1 MSPTRLQLVL
11 LSLVA
16 WEATVRSRVIHPRA
30 RDRGC
35 HRAVR
40 TAVRPRHLDPQAVTD
55 TQADIAHGRGPFDQP
70 LRKAW
75 PGSSPLQLICPRH
88 VMPRVA
94 LCISGG
100 LRSFLT
106 PALLAGLR
114 DDMIAP
120 AGANSTDVFIYTTN
134 TTERFQ
140 KMAAQGT

>member
-1 MSPTRLQLVL
+1 ML

-16 WEATVRSRVIHPRA
+16 WEATVRSRVIHPRT
-30 RDRGC
+30 RD
-35 HRAVR
+35 RAVR

-106 PALLAGLR
+106 PALLVGLR

-120 AGANSTDVFIYTTN
+120 AGANSTDIFIYTTN